1 MVTWYELSVKHFT
14 FLLLVSITNGSEIL
28 KTRRVKENDG
38 SRVHIVRLDAAV
50 DETNQSGQ
58 EVTVKV
64 GRKHHDVLQNKRRR
78 VWLGEAVRE
87 VGKAA
92 GRITP

>member
-1 MVTWYELSVKHFT
+1 M
-14 FLLLVSITNGSEIL
+14 
-28 KTRRVKENDG
+28 KTRRVKESYG

-58 EVTVKV
+58 EVSVKV
-64 GRKHHDVLQNKRRR
+64 GRNHHDVLQNNRRR
-78 VWLGEAVRE
+78 VWLRGAVGE

-92 GRITP
+92 GRITA